1 MNRTTGLDRDRGR
14 DALDRLLAEQV
25 AACAWL
31 RAQWQAG
38 TVLAANC
45 TGTFLLARTGL
56 LDGREATTTWWL
68 EKHFRVRYPAVELS
82 LQDVLT
88 EADRLLCAGA
98 SASYLLQAIRV
109 IELCCGPVVASRCAK
124 SMLIDV
130 SQTTQMAVLPLLA
143 QKVHSDALVRR
154 AQALL
159 KERLSQHLRIE
170 DVAEELSVSERTLM
184 RRFRGGDRAGA
195 AELSAT
201 SPNRRGAN
209 DPRNGPSADRR
220 GRGARRL
227 RRHQL
232 VLSAFPQTSRDESWG
247 VPDTFSPRIQV
258 TRRDRTAPATPQL
271 GRQLDLGAARSL
283 TAKREVSGRF
293 ECCKPKRSSRSHSS
307 LE

>member
-1 MNRTTGLDRDRGR
+1 MP
-14 DALDRLLAEQV
+14 LDRLLAEQV

-68 EKHFRVRYPAVELS
+68 EKQFRVRYPAVELN

-184 RRFRGGDRAGA
+184 RRFRGAIGQAP
-195 AELSAT
+195 LSYLQH
-201 SPNRRGAN
+201 
-209 DPRNGPSADRR
+209 
-220 GRGARRL
+220 L
-227 RRHQL
+227 RI
-232 VLSAFPQTSRDESWG
+232 D
-247 VPDTFSPRIQV
+247 
-258 TRRDRTAPATPQL
+258 
-271 GRQLDLGAARSL
+271 AARTILETGPLPIEEVAAHVGYVDTSSFSRL
-283 TAKREVSGRF
+283 FRKRVGMSPGAYRTRF
-293 ECCKPKRSSRSHSS
+293 RPAFR
-307 LE
+307 

>member
-1 MNRTTGLDRDRGR
+1 
-14 DALDRLLAEQV
+14 V

-143 QKVHSDALVRR
+143 QKGSIRTRLCGGHRR
-154 AQALL
+154 
-159 KERLSQHLRIE
+159 
-170 DVAEELSVSERTLM
+170 
-184 RRFRGGDRAGA
+184 
-195 AELSAT
+195 
-201 SPNRRGAN
+201 
-209 DPRNGPSADRR
+209 
-220 GRGARRL
+220 
-227 RRHQL
+227 
-232 VLSAFPQTSRDESWG
+232 
-247 VPDTFSPRIQV
+247 
-258 TRRDRTAPATPQL
+258 
-271 GRQLDLGAARSL
+271 
-283 TAKREVSGRF
+283 
-293 ECCKPKRSSRSHSS
+293 C
-307 LE
+307 

>member
-68 EKHFRVRYPAVELS
+68 EKQFRVRYPAVELN

-143 QKVHSDALVRR
+143 QKGSIRTRLCGGHRR
-154 AQALL
+154 
-159 KERLSQHLRIE
+159 
-170 DVAEELSVSERTLM
+170 
-184 RRFRGGDRAGA
+184 
-195 AELSAT
+195 
-201 SPNRRGAN
+201 
-209 DPRNGPSADRR
+209 
-220 GRGARRL
+220 
-227 RRHQL
+227 
-232 VLSAFPQTSRDESWG
+232 
-247 VPDTFSPRIQV
+247 
-258 TRRDRTAPATPQL
+258 
-271 GRQLDLGAARSL
+271 
-283 TAKREVSGRF
+283 
-293 ECCKPKRSSRSHSS
+293 C
-307 LE
+307 